1 MWRSA
6 VPTVLTIALIS
17 AGSVVRAATATAA
30 STRAEPPPDLGARV
44 PPAELLVPPHLPVP
58 TDRASARRL
67 ADAVVQHAPLTSG
80 DVEWAESLANRYES
94 EPALQALRECVLAEA
109 AAQATHD
116 RRFVEALAYL
126 RRAASLY
133 PKHRGPR
140 IHLIDVLLKTSDWVE
155 AESAARQS
163 LLLDADDVE
172 AAVGLAY
179 ALMRQDR
186 NDEAVRVLED
196 LLSRHDDAVARQ
208 LLARIRRILE
218 QEKSLAEERESHF
231 TLRYDGQVN
240 DAVGHRVLEMLEGD
254 YASLAAQLGHQ
265 PREAVPVILLANE
278 EYYRVA
284 PEWSGGEFDVVD
296 GRIRIPIR
304 GLTEDRVPRL
314 GPTLVHEL
322 THVFVA
328 SASGNLAPRELQEGL
343 AQYMEGRRLAQLPRI
358 ADGKHADVARSYRD
372 ALSFVEF
379 LINRGGVGGLSF
391 AVRETGDT
399 GELDK
404 GFLAA
409 YAQDYAA
416 SRAAWQSSLASQ
428 P

>member
-6 VPTVLTIALIS
+6 ARAVLALM
-17 AGSVVRAATATAA
+17 SVAAVSAATTAE
-30 STRAEPPPDLGARV
+30 TPRADPPPDLGARV

-58 TDRASARRL
+58 SDRASARRL
-67 ADAVVQHAPLTSG
+67 ADAVVQHAPLSSG
-80 DVEWAESLANRYES
+80 DVEWAESLANRYEN

-109 AAQATHD
+109 AGQATRE
-116 RRFVEALAYL
+116 RRFVEAIAYL

-140 IHLIDVLLKTSDWVE
+140 IHLIDVLLKTSDWLE

-163 LLLDADDVE
+163 LLLEPDDVE

-196 LLSRHDDAVARQ
+196 ILSRRDDAVARQ
-208 LLARIRRILE
+208 MLARVRRILE
-218 QEKSLAEERESHF
+218 QEKKLAEERESHF

-240 DAVGHRVLEMLEGD
+240 EAVGRRVLELLEGD
-254 YASLAAQLGHQ
+254 YASLVAQLGHQ
-265 PREAVPVILLANE
+265 PREAIPVILLANE
-278 EYYRVA
+278 EYYKDA
-284 PEWSGGEFDVVD
+284 PEWSGGEYDVVD
-296 GRIRIPIR
+296 GRIRLPIR
-304 GLTEDRVPRL
+304 GLTEERVARL
-314 GPTLVHEL
+314 APTLVHEL

-328 SASGNLAPRELQEGL
+328 SASGNLAPRDLQEGL
-343 AQYMEGRRLAQLPRI
+343 AQYMEGKRVAQMRPLPT
-358 ADGKHADVARSYRD
+358 GKHADVARSYRD

-379 LINRGGVGGLSF
+379 LVQRGGIGGISF

-416 SRAAWQSSLASQ
+416 CRAAWQASLASQ